1 MDERNFPQLEP
12 SSADSGFT
20 RAEKLGFAGLVILF
34 VIIIYLGFSQLGNN
48 LKSPFN
54 SFIAKYSGNGE
65 AVPAATDEAAVMEEA
80 KNKDTD
86 KDGLSDYDE
95 LYIFRTSP
103 YLSDTDS
110 DGIPDKQEVEA
121 NTDPNCPEGK
131 VCGGSNLT
139 NPAAAVVA
147 TSTLIAPT
155 GDIPSTDQLLL
166 QSILG
171 SNPDAKTIREFL
183 LTQGVDKKVLEKFS
197 DAELVTVFKET
208 MSSAAKPSAASQTFN
223 QTLDIN
229 KITPAQIRELLQ
241 QQGANAEQLK
251 NISDEDLLKIFKE
264 AAK

>member
-1 MDERNFPQLEP
+1 MDESNFPQLEP
-12 SSADSGFT
+12 SGADSGFT

-34 VIIIYLGFSQLGNN
+34 VVIIYLGFSQLGNN
-48 LKSPFN
+48 IKSPFN
-54 SFIAKYSGNGE
+54 SFIAKYSGGDE
-65 AVPAATDEAAVMEEA
+65 AASPPTDEAAIMEEA

-110 DGIPDKQEVEA
+110 DGIADKQEIEA
-121 NTDPNCPEGK
+121 GADPNCPQGK

-139 NPAAAVVA
+139 NPTAAVVA
-147 TSTLIAPT
+147 TSTLVAPA
-155 GDIPSTDQLLL
+155 GSVPSADQLLL

-183 LTQGVDKKVLEKFS
+183 LKQGMDKKVLEKFS

-208 MSSAAKPSAASQTFN
+208 MSNAAKPSAASQTFN
-223 QTLDIN
+223 QTLDID

-241 QQGANAEQLK
+241 QQGASTEQLK